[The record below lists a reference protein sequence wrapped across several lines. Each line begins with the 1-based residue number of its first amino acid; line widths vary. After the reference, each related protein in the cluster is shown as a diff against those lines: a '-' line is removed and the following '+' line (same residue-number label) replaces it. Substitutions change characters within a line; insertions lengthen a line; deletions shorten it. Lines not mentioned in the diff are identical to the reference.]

1 MDMSSLQLL
10 DVPRVAALC
19 SVRPATVRA
28 WIARGTLPALR
39 IGRHY
44 RVAASALARLQS
56 RASLPVAPAQRAG
69 ARAWPANRLGG
80 PETAHTG
87 GRRETVD
94 TAPGGSPAGGSGRQR
109 QAQAGRQGATDD
121 CVSCV
126 GNAQPVAAQRAGKG
140 LRGEF
145 DGMAGHGA

>member
-1 MDMSSLQLL
+1 MDTSALQLL

-19 SVRPATVRA
+19 AVRPATVRA

-56 RASLPVAPAQRAG
+56 RSSLPVAPAQRAG
-69 ARAWPANRLGG
+69 ARAWNRLGG

-94 TAPGGSPAGGSGRQR
+94 TAPGGAPAGGSGRQR

-121 CVSCV
+121 CVSGV
-126 GNAQPVAAQRAGKG
+126 RQAQSVAVQQAGVC